1 MSNVFAPN
9 RSYLCAD
16 AVDPRT
22 KLAAPNLS
30 TLAGLCRFCCL
41 LPEECGH
48 SLAGV
53 WDLLKALGVERSKF
67 KTLSRRK
74 KPQKPSA
81 GNFRI
86 ASSVYMNGILPF

>member
-1 MSNVFAPN
+1 MSNAFAPN

-16 AVDPRT
+16 SVDPRI

-30 TLAGLCRFCCL
+30 TLAELCRFCRL

-53 WDLLKALGVERSKF
+53 RDLLKALGVERSKE
-67 KTLSRRK
+67 TW
-74 KPQKPSA
+74 
-81 GNFRI
+81 
-86 ASSVYMNGILPF
+86 